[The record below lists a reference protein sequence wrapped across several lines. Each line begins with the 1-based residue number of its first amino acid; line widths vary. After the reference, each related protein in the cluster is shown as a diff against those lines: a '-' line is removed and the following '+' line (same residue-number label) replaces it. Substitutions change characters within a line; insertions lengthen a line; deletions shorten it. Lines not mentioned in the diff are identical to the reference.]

1 FVRAT
6 GLPAWHP
13 QSRGPA
19 VAPRIRAI
27 LGTVIPRLE
36 ASQIFCSAENGA
48 IRTNRTEKTGY
59 GVAATHYPPSVTACL
74 TAAGRAP
81 LRRAPPAHETQGKG
95 RGCANLY
102 PIAVTSMESAA
113 ATIADASVSGFC
125 RVSQSLRAADH
136 LDYHLQRL
144 TVLTR
149 MLHAYEVA
157 PTLRRQVGCGPL
169 ASIHANPLRLRTFA
183 VYGLIGDFQ

>member
-48 IRTNRTEKTGY
+48 IRMNRTEKTGY

-74 TAAGRAP
+74 
-81 LRRAPPAHETQGKG
+81 LRPATRPCAAPPGA
-95 RGCANLY
+95 RD
-102 PIAVTSMESAA
+102 P
-113 ATIADASVSGFC
+113 
-125 RVSQSLRAADH
+125 R
-136 LDYHLQRL
+136 QRL
-144 TVLTR
+144 CKPLPDCHNPNGIR
-149 MLHAYEVA
+149 ACDNN
-157 PTLRRQVGCGPL
+157 RRLSVRILSRFPVT
-169 ASIHANPLRLRTFA
+169 PRRR
-183 VYGLIGDFQ
+183 

>member
-19 VAPRIRAI
+19 VAPRTRAI

-59 GVAATHYPPSVTACL
+59 GVAATHYPRSVTACL
-74 TAAGRAP
+74 
-81 LRRAPPAHETQGKG
+81 LRPATRPSAAPP
-95 RGCANLY
+95 
-102 PIAVTSMESAA
+102 SAR
-113 ATIADASVSGFC
+113 DP
-125 RVSQSLRAADH
+125 R
-136 LDYHLQRL
+136 QRL
-144 TVLTR
+144 CKPLSDCSNLNGIRECDPHLCHRVRILSRFPIT
-149 MLHAYEVA
+149 
-157 PTLRRQVGCGPL
+157 PRR
-169 ASIHANPLRLRTFA
+169 R
-183 VYGLIGDFQ
+183 